1 MKSFLIDLRHSQ
13 RTLFK
18 TPLFTVVALVTIALG
33 IGANAAIFSFLN
45 ATLLRPLPL
54 PEADRVIILTEQNPE
69 KDPAHITVSP
79 RNVEDWE
86 QQSKTIEHFGPW
98 RDWHGFKL
106 STANG
111 TEGVSS
117 AIASPEFFQALGL
130 KPVLGR
136 TFLPEE
142 NQPGHDSV
150 VLLSYSF
157 WQSHLG
163 GDRSVIGKSITLD
176 KKSWTIVGV
185 LPPEMEALDVGYWNI
200 WAPVSIDPDRSLGRH
215 QRNRQVYA
223 RLRPGVTLAEAQA
236 EMNVIEQRLA
246 EQYPKENAGWS
257 VGIKRLK
264 DAEVAAIRPALL
276 IFLGV
281 TVLVLLIACANV
293 ANLMLTR
300 AAGRRKEFAIRVSL
314 GANKLQI
321 LRLLLTES
329 VMLALMGGALGLL
342 LAYWLVDLFVA
353 LNPTALP
360 GTGEVKLDGT
370 VLAFTF
376 ALSALTGVV
385 FGLAPAL
392 SSFKLNL
399 VEELKDGVKGAQSGR
414 WFRLRELLVVAQV
427 ALAVTLL
434 IGAGLLG
441 RTFVSLIKMEPGFNP
456 NNLLVF
462 QLFLPQ
468 DKYKDKNQVRAFYR
482 QIMGEFKSIPGVADV
497 SSVSAGP
504 QFGGNEIVEWTAE
517 GLAPSTSG
525 DYQQAR
531 YYDAG
536 PDYFRTMQIP
546 ILRGREFTEQ
556 DNESSPDVAVV
567 NETLARRYW
576 PEGDAVGK
584 RLILPRS
591 KKTLEVVGVAGD
603 VRRFDLDNQIQPEIY
618 WPYLQETRWAT
629 YFTLRTNQDPS
640 SFVPAVRSRVTQAD
654 PELTVSRPSTMDA
667 LISRSLKR
675 PRFNMVVLFIF
686 AGAALVL
693 AAVGLYG
700 VVSYSVSQRTREMGI
715 RLALGAEPRKVLRM
729 VMRETLTFVLIGVVL
744 GLFLARLAAQV
755 LTTML
760 YGVRPTDP
768 VTFTFVALL
777 VVFVAAL
784 AGYIPA
790 IRASRVDPMMA
801 LRYE

>member
-1 MKSFLIDLRHSQ
+1 M
-13 RTLFK
+13 
-18 TPLFTVVALVTIALG
+18 
-33 IGANAAIFSFLN
+33 
-45 ATLLRPLPL
+45 
-54 PEADRVIILTEQNPE
+54 
-69 KDPAHITVSP
+69 
-79 RNVEDWE
+79 
-86 QQSKTIEHFGPW
+86 
-98 RDWHGFKL
+98 
-106 STANG
+106 
-111 TEGVSS
+111 
-117 AIASPEFFQALGL
+117 
-130 KPVLGR
+130 
-136 TFLPEE
+136 
-142 NQPGHDSV
+142 
-150 VLLSYSF
+150 
-157 WQSHLG
+157 
-163 GDRSVIGKSITLD
+163 IGKSITLD

-185 LPPEMEALDVGYWNI
+185 LPPEMQALNIGTWNI

-215 QRNRQVYA
+215 LRNRQVYA
-223 RLRPGVTLAEAQA
+223 RLRPGVTLEEAQA

-293 ANLMLTR
+293 ANLMLAR

-360 GTGEVKLDGT
+360 GTGEVKLNGT
-370 VLAFTF
+370 VLGFTF

-399 VEELKDGVKGAQSGR
+399 VEELKDGVKGRQSGR
-414 WFRLRELLVVAQV
+414 LFRLRELLVVAQV

-441 RTFVSLIKMEPGFNP
+441 RTFVSLIKMEAGFNP

-462 QLFLPQ
+462 QLFLPN
-468 DKYKDKNQVRAFYR
+468 DKYKDQNQVRAFYR
-482 QIMGEFKSIPGVADV
+482 QITGEFKSIPGVAEV

-504 QFGGNEIVEWTAE
+504 QFGGNESVEWTAE
-517 GLAPSTSG
+517 GLAPSPSG
-525 DYQQAR
+525 DYKQAR
-531 YYDAG
+531 FYDTG
-536 PDYFRTMQIP
+536 PGYFRTMQIP

-556 DNESSPDVAVV
+556 DNESSPEVAVV

-576 PEGDAVGK
+576 QEGDAVGK
-584 RLILPRS
+584 RLFLPHS
-591 KKTLEVVGVAGD
+591 KKTLEIVGVAGD
-603 VRRFDLDNQIQPEIY
+603 VRRFDLDDQIQPEIY

-640 SFVPAVRSRVTQAD
+640 SFVSVVRSRVTQAD
-654 PELTVSRPSTMDA
+654 PEVTVSRASSVDA
-667 LISRSLKR
+667 LIYRSLKR

-686 AGAALVL
+686 AGAALML

-729 VMRETLTFVLIGVVL
+729 VMRETLTFVLIGVML

-760 YGVRPTDP
+760 YGVRASDP
-768 VTFTFVALL
+768 ATFIFVSLL
-777 VVFVAAL
+777 VVCVAAL

-790 IRASRVDPMMA
+790 SRASRVDPMTA